1 MKYLLEFA
9 QYLSDDIQ
17 DLDNDGQKD
26 NPISASSSLAKNF
39 DPDQIVVI
47 GQYQKDKPAI
57 ELFRTTAGVVN
68 EINQK
73 IKEQTEGWFKYK
85 YDLDTV
91 PYDIK
96 IGTNK
101 VINTEYLMKMVNN
114 RTVFYYICKN
124 ERITNSEDFLNFM
137 KDFSNLKKYY
147 HHTGTFFKEVFKI
160 LETASGKGKIG
171 EENALNHF
179 RWLMTAKK
187 TPVTILKPTLRED
200 ISGIDA
206 KFRVGDEMKTIQ
218 VKPYQDFVID
228 NGIGTAT
235 SNGALSMK
243 TDILILYK
251 NIGQKKVIKN
261 GKEYSFPDF
270 SYLIANEGDV
280 KIRGNQF
287 ILTKWEAKGE
297 KIK

>member
-39 DPDQIVVI
+39 DPDQVVVI
-47 GQYQKDKPAI
+47 GQSQKDKPAD
-57 ELFRTTAGVVN
+57 ELFRTTAGVIN

-73 IKEQTEGWFKYK
+73 IKDETEIWFKYK

-96 IGTNK
+96 IGSI
-101 VINTEYLMKMVNN
+101 VINTEHLMKMVNN

-124 ERITNSEDFLNFM
+124 EKITNGEDFLKFM

-147 HHTGTFFKEVFKI
+147 HYTGTFFKEVFKI
-160 LETASGKGKIG
+160 LEASSSKGKVG
-171 EENALNHF
+171 EENALKHF
-179 RWLMTAKK
+179 EWLMTTKK
-187 TPVTILKPTLRED
+187 TPVVILKPTIRED

-206 KFRVGDEMKTIQ
+206 KFKVGNKMKTIQ
-218 VKPYQDFVID
+218 VKPYQNFAID
-228 NGIGTAT
+228 NGIGTAI

-251 NIGQKKVIKN
+251 SIGRKKVVKN
-261 GKEYSFPDF
+261 GREYSFPDF
-270 SYLIANEGDV
+270 NYIIADKEDV
-280 KIRGNQF
+280 DIDGNKF
-287 ILTKWEAKGE
+287 VLKKWEAKGE
-297 KIK
+297 KLK

>member
-39 DPDQIVVI
+39 DPDQVVVI
-47 GQYQKDKPAI
+47 GQSQKDKPAD
-57 ELFRTTAGVVN
+57 ELFRTTAGVIN

-73 IKEQTEGWFKYK
+73 IKDETEIWFKYK

-96 IGTNK
+96 IGSI
-101 VINTEYLMKMVNN
+101 VINTEHLMKMVNN

-124 ERITNSEDFLNFM
+124 EKITNGEDFLKFM

-147 HHTGTFFKEVFKI
+147 HYTGTFFKEVFKI
-160 LETASGKGKIG
+160 LEASSSKGKVG
-171 EENALNHF
+171 EENALKHF
-179 RWLMTAKK
+179 EWLMTTKK
-187 TPVTILKPTLRED
+187 TPVVILKPTIRED

-206 KFRVGDEMKTIQ
+206 KFEIGDEMKTIQ
-218 VKPYQDFVID
+218 VKPYQDFFID

-251 NIGQKKVIKN
+251 NIGQKKVVKN
-261 GKEYSFPDF
+261 GKKYSFPDF
-270 SYLIANEGDV
+270 SYIIADKEDV
-280 KIRGNQF
+280 KIDGNKF
-287 ILTKWEAKGE
+287 VLTKWEAKGE
-297 KIK
+297 KLK